1 MRRIIGI
8 ALAAAAV
15 AAFVLTSTAA
25 SDGGGNPKYKV
36 ELDTAFGLVAGADFK
51 IAGVRA
57 GKITDFKLDR
67 RTKRAIVEFE
77 VRQQSGFKRLRTDA
91 RCESR
96 PQSLIGEYFI
106 DCEPGRAATELKPG
120 GTIPVEQTASTV
132 APDLVNN
139 ILRLPERQRLRLIL
153 NELGTGLAARGDD
166 LNTAIRRAVPALRET
181 DKVLAI
187 LAQENQTLAS
197 LTRDADRV
205 VTALANRRADVGRWV
220 LKARDT
226 AVASANRRVALQ
238 QTFADL
244 PGFLEQLRPAMR
256 DLGAVADAQT
266 PALTDLRSS
275 ASQLRRLFNNLGPF
289 ASASRPAFRTLADA
303 SKTGR
308 LAVKQARPTIKL
320 LSQFAAA
327 TPELGKNLALVL
339 EDLYRRDPSN
349 GGGGAV
355 EADPRSPGG
364 KGWNGFEALMGY
376 VFYQS
381 QAINI
386 FDQNGYLLKVA
397 LYPDTGCEAFTNAAA
412 AIANPARTKKCSAAL
427 GPSQPGVS
435 TPDPTATSSPARA
448 AQVAKQVRTAQQ
460 DAAAL
465 QSGQQAAASTPP
477 TTPVAPGTT
486 AKPPIDLGKTI
497 DNLIGKALNLPVVQ
511 GTANGLNTTERTRD
525 PAASDDLL
533 SYLLG
538 K

>member
-256 DLGAVADAQT
+256 DLGNVADAQT
-266 PALTDLRSS
+266 PALSDLRSS

-289 ASASRPAFRTLADA
+289 ANASRPAFRTLADA

-308 LAVKQARPTIKL
+308 LAAQQGRPTIKL
-320 LSQFAAA
+320 LGQFAAA

-339 EDLYRRDPSN
+339 EDLYKRDPSN

-355 EADPRSPGG
+355 EPDARSPGG

-397 LYPDTGCEAFTNAAA
+397 LYPDTGCEAFTA

-435 TPDPTATSSPARA
+435 TPDPTATASAAQA
-448 AQVAKQVRTAQQ
+448 AQVAAKVRTAQQ

-477 TTPVAPGTT
+477 TTPAAPATT
-486 AKPPIDLGKTI
+486 AKPQIDLGKTI
-497 DNLIGKALNLPVVQ
+497 DNLIGGAMNLPVVQ
-511 GTANGLNTTERTRD
+511 DTANGLSTTKRARD

>member
-36 ELDTAFGLVAGADFK
+36 ELDTAFGLVVGADFK

-57 GKITDFKLDR
+57 GKITDFKLNR
-67 RTKRAIVEFE
+67 KTKRAIVEFE

-96 PQSLIGEYFI
+96 PQSLIGEYFV
-106 DCEPGRAATELKPG
+106 DCEPGKAATELKPG
-120 GTIPVEQTASTV
+120 ATIPVEQTASTV

-197 LTRDADRV
+197 LTTNADRV

-266 PALTDLRSS
+266 PALTDLRAS
-275 ASQLRRLFNNLGPF
+275 ATQLRRLFNNLGPF
-289 ASASRPAFRTLADA
+289 ANASRPAFRTLADA

-308 LAVKQARPTIKL
+308 LAVKQGRPTIKL

-339 EDLYRRDPSN
+339 EDLYNRDR
-349 GGGGAV
+349 AV
-355 EADPRSPGG
+355 EPDARSPGG

-397 LYPDTGCEAFTNAAA
+397 LYPDTGCEAFTDAAA
-412 AIANPARTKKCSAAL
+412 AKANPARTKKCSAAL

-435 TPDPTATSSPARA
+435 TPDPTATASPAQA
-448 AQVAKQVRTAQQ
+448 AQVANQVRTAQQ

-465 QSGQQAAASTPP
+465 QSGQKAAASTPP
-477 TTPVAPGTT
+477 ATPAAPATT
-486 AKPPIDLGKTI
+486 AKPPIDLGKTM
-497 DNLIGKALNLPVVQ
+497 DNLIGRALNLPVVQ
-511 GTANGLNTTERTRD
+511 DTSNGLSTTKRAGD